1 MPPVYVEL
9 PKMQQVLS
17 HSEEWNAQW
26 ERLGNSGVLTPQFCL
41 VDLVGSRDP
50 SRYDMLAREYATLLT
65 FTLNIQR
72 KIDALAEYNLES
84 KWLEST
90 PSIRKSHVLVALS
103 EACSAARNIH
113 DARRFAGD
121 ILIDNLGNDGRVLI
135 DLLKAIMPRT
145 PQKALQLR
153 HTFPTLPGIHSGPM
167 EKWGL
172 SYAQILRTE
181 LIYLVV
187 LYTSLSFLGKERPK
201 IPVTHPRG
209 GGDASNDPQRL
220 QFQKENRRQLYGPSL
235 AKEVT
240 REDKAAAKERQR
252 QRCAYC
258 THCSRP
264 EQDDEKFPHCGKC
277 WNTLQRD
284 VPYCSRECQ
293 TANYKPLHKAIC
305 GKALDLDTAV
315 SFAMNGVI
323 IHRAYLA
330 NVCDEEQ
337 MYDYL
342 RISLENVPFAIGEEK
357 GGNESEAQDPYKFD
371 RDEAR

>member
-1 MPPVYVEL
+1 MPPVYLEL
-9 PKMQQVLS
+9 PKMQQALS

-26 ERLGNSGVLTPQFCL
+26 ERLGNSGVLIPQFCL

-65 FTLNIQR
+65 FTLAIQR
-72 KIDALAEYNLES
+72 KIGVLPEYNLES

-90 PSIRKSHVLVALS
+90 PSIRKSHILVALS

-113 DARRFAGD
+113 DARRFACD
-121 ILIDNLGNDGRVLI
+121 ILTLDNLGNDGRVFI

-145 PQKALQLR
+145 PPESL
-153 HTFPTLPGIHSGPM
+153 TTPTYVPNPAWDSFRASKEQSNITQM

-264 EQDDEKFPHCGKC
+264 EQDGEKFPHCGKC

-315 SFAMNGVI
+315 SFAMNGFTG
-323 IHRAYLA
+323 A
-330 NVCDEEQ
+330 
-337 MYDYL
+337 
-342 RISLENVPFAIGEEK
+342 
-357 GGNESEAQDPYKFD
+357 
-371 RDEAR
+371 